1 MVRINKIYTKTGD
14 DGTTALADGSRL
26 SKASTRV
33 SAYGDVDELNSYLGL
48 IRTLATIANWT
59 ELSSKLEQIQNELFD
74 IGSNL
79 ATREGSTN
87 YPVFQVSENH
97 LKYLERLID
106 EVTDK
111 LPPLTSFVIPG
122 GTVLNGHLHIA
133 RAICRRAE
141 RSVVKLSQSEPVSN
155 NIIIY
160 LNRLSDYLFALCRAE
175 SSRSGVPET
184 LWIPDHKR
192 GKN

>member
-48 IRTLATIANWT
+48 IRTLATIGNWAD
-59 ELSSKLEQIQNELFD
+59 LSAKLEQIQNELFD

-87 YPVFQVSENH
+87 YPVFQVSEDH
-97 LKYLERLID
+97 LKHLETLID

-175 SSRSGVPET
+175 SARSGVPET
-184 LWIPDHKR
+184 LWVPDHKR
-192 GKN
+192 GKK